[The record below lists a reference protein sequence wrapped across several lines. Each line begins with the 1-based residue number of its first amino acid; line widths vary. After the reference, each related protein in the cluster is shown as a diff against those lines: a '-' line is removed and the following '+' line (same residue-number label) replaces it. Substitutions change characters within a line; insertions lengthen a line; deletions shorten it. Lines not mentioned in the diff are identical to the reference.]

1 MSDRS
6 TKISA
11 LIVTGISSFITPFM
25 LSAVTIAL
33 PGIQK
38 SFSIDAVLLT
48 WIATA
53 YILTSSVFL
62 IPIGKIADIYGR
74 KKIYIGGLALFTISN
89 FLCAFAGSIETLILL
104 RIFVGIG
111 AAMHLTTGTA
121 IITSIFSVK
130 ERGKALGINVASIY
144 LGLSAGPFIG
154 GLLTNY
160 FTWKSIFISIT
171 PLGLLSSALVAFFI
185 KGEWADAKD
194 EKFDLT
200 GSIIYGAS
208 LIMVM
213 YGVSVLPS
221 IIGIT
226 LTFFGLIGFWR
237 FAVYELKIQHPV
249 FEIRL
254 FKHNKVF
261 TFSSIAA
268 LISYASTSTVTI
280 LLSLYLQ
287 YILNL
292 SPQKAGLV
300 LISQPIMQTV
310 FSPIMGKLSDK
321 IEPRILASS
330 GMIIN
335 SVGLFMFIFLKPGI
349 SLIYIAGV
357 LLLLGFG
364 YALFSSPNMNAIM
377 SSVGKRHFGIASG
390 AVATMRTIGITLSM
404 AISTLVF
411 SQVIGKTEIIPAVY
425 PAFNM
430 SVKICFIISTVLSF
444 IGIYF
449 SSTRGNLHG
458 KENDE

>member
-11 LIVTGISSFITPFM
+11 LIVTGVRSFITPFM
-25 LSAVTIAL
+25 LSGVTIAL

-38 SFSIDAVLLT
+38 TFSINAVLLS
-48 WIATA
+48 WVATS
-53 YILTSSVFL
+53 YILSISVFL

-74 KKIYIGGLALFTISN
+74 KKIYYGGLILFIVSN
-89 FLCAFAGSIETLILL
+89 FLCAFAGSIETLIIL
-104 RIFVGIG
+104 RIFQGIG
-111 AAMHLTTGTA
+111 GAMFVTTGIA
-121 IITSIFSVK
+121 IIISVFPVK
-130 ERGKALGINVASIY
+130 ERGKAMGINVAAIY

-171 PLGLLSSALVAFFI
+171 PLGILSIALVAFFL

-194 EKFDLT
+194 EKFDLI
-200 GSIIYGAS
+200 GSLIYGAS
-208 LIMVM
+208 LVMLM
-213 YGVSVLPS
+213 YGVSVLPQAIVIS
-221 IIGIT
+221 
-226 LTFFGLIGFWR
+226 LTFFGFIGLFG

-268 LISYASTSTVTI
+268 LINYASTSTITI

-300 LISQPIMQTV
+300 LVSQPIMQAV

-321 IEPRILASS
+321 IEPGILASI

-335 SVGLFMFIFLKPGI
+335 SIGLFMFIFFKPGI
-349 SLIYIAGV
+349 SLIFIAGV

-411 SQVIGKTEIIPAVY
+411 SHHYRK
-425 PAFNM
+425 
-430 SVKICFIISTVLSF
+430 
-444 IGIYF
+444 
-449 SSTRGNLHG
+449 
-458 KENDE
+458 D